1 MKARL
6 IMQRKFGQIPQ
17 QNSSSAS
24 DISDTARH
32 VEQLLNDEQDLD
44 MPRDT
49 EPFPRTGV
57 DVPDVE
63 DAEVVVDEVDTSTI
77 PAEPGKD
84 DESHEG
90 AVGGV
95 VECGFE
101 YLAFYKSFRNVMRAP
116 APKRWGIFFIRKRCI
131 ALATDMSL
139 STGEPFVDCLDGL
152 AAFLYA
158 HELYHYRFDAHCL
171 QMEATGGQAI
181 YRPYGRLVSSR
192 PMTEWHEE
200 SIANFYGLKA
210 VRPSHKSTYAQSI
223 YDYLFD
229 LVANSPGAYAG
240 GIDKQKKQTLRKELM
255 VEQASRA
262 FSQTGPILWH
272 GLVESTI
279 RIGTNLSIQR
289 EPSLSSFLRLES
301 CPVYWIDW
309 VKGGNSVL
317 RPYVASVSEV
327 NNDFIKRYLA
337 GVQDHH
343 SDHSYYRIDNGEMVK
358 LPNPHRA
365 DLTNREFHNII
376 GKAGM
381 TSPQF
386 YKERNRTSIWR
397 KGVPR
402 NPVLPPRFSP

>member
-1 MKARL
+1 MNMNRP
-6 IMQRKFGQIPQ
+6 FGQIPTP
-17 QNSSSAS
+17 NPNAASAIA
-24 DISDTARH
+24 DAARH
-32 VEQLLNDEQDLD
+32 VEQLLQDEQALD
-44 MPRDT
+44 SPPDT
-49 EPFPRTGV
+49 TPFPRTGI
-57 DVPDVE
+57 DIPGVE
-63 DAEVVVDEVDTSTI
+63 DAEVDVVEVEPSTF
-77 PAEPGKD
+77 PVEPGKD
-84 DESHEG
+84 DDSHDG
-90 AVGGV
+90 AAGGV
-95 VECGFE
+95 VDGGFE
-101 YLAFYKSFRNVMRAP
+101 YLAFYKSFRDVMRAP
-116 APKRWGIFFIRKRCI
+116 APKRWGIFFIRKRCT

-152 AAFLYA
+152 TAFLYA

-210 VRPSHKSTYAQSI
+210 TQPSHKSTYAQSI
-223 YDYLFD
+223 NDYLFE

-240 GIDKQKKQTLRKELM
+240 GIDKQQTKRRDLM
-255 VEQASRA
+255 VQQACRA
-262 FSQTGPILWH
+262 FSQTGPNVWQ

-279 RIGTNLSIQR
+279 RIGTGLSIQR
-289 EPSLSSFLRLES
+289 EPSLSPFMQLKN

-309 VKGGNSVL
+309 VKGGKSVL
-317 RPYVASVSEV
+317 RPYVASVAEV

-381 TSPQF
+381 TSPHF
-386 YKERNRTSIWR
+386 YKERARTSVWR

-402 NPVLPPRFSP
+402 NPVLPPRFSPKG